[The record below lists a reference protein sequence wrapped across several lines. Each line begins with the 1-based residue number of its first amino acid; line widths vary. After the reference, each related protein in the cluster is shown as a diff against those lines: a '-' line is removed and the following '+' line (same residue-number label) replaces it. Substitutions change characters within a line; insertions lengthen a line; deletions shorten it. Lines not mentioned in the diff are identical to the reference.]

1 MSSAADHHAKG
12 PGPQGNP
19 GADRPGLGEDPS
31 LEEIEADIART
42 RHELGETVEALS
54 DRLDPKAQAD
64 RQVEHLKERAREQVD
79 HARGSAQSRLN
90 HARGSAQSRLS
101 HARHVVADPDN
112 PAPALIA
119 ALVGAAAFASLG
131 LLITRRR

>member
-79 HARGSAQSRLN
+79 HARGSAQSRL
-90 HARGSAQSRLS
+90 S
-101 HARHVVADPDN
+101 HARHVIADPDN

>member
-19 GADRPGLGEDPS
+19 GADRSGLGEDPS

-79 HARGSAQSRLN
+79 HARGSAQSRL
-90 HARGSAQSRLS
+90 S
-101 HARHVVADPDN
+101 HARHVIADPDN